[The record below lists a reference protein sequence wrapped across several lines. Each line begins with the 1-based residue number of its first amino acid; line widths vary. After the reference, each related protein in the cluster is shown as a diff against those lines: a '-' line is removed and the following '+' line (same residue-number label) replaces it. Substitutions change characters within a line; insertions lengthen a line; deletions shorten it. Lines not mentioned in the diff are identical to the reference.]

1 MAVVSTGCAP
11 TLWLARMAR
20 AAQKTRQARSVLP
33 RMMLARIASS
43 IVLALVAVDAAAQGS
58 YPNRPIT
65 VVVGFTAGG
74 STDIVT
80 RLIAEEMRKTWGQPV
95 VVDNRPGAGG
105 NIGTAMV
112 AKAKPDG
119 YTLLVGSV
127 GPLAINASLYANMP
141 YDSLKDFTPV
151 TLIVHVP
158 NMLVVNPA
166 AMPVNSFAEFVALLK
181 ANPGKY
187 FFASTGTGTSSHLS
201 GELLKTMAGVQA
213 THVPYKGAVALNDL
227 LAGEQIHFMFATI
240 PSVIEFV
247 RAGRLRALAVT
258 SKTRSAAVP
267 QIPTVAES
275 GFPEFEASSWF
286 GLLGPAELPRDI
298 VVALQ
303 AEVVRA
309 LKVPE
314 LRAKL
319 VQQGADP
326 VGSTPEEFAAYMG
339 TETAKWAKV
348 VKASRPKGH

>member
-1 MAVVSTGCAP
+1 MTFVRSFVS
-11 TLWLARMAR
+11 L
-20 AAQKTRQARSVLP
+20 
-33 RMMLARIASS
+33 
-43 IVLALVAVDAAAQGS
+43 VLALGVAGASAQGG
-58 YPNRPIT
+58 YPNRQIT
-65 VVVGFTAGG
+65 LVVGFTAGG

-80 RLIAEEMRKTWGQPV
+80 RLLAEEMRKSWGEPV

-105 NIGTAMV
+105 NIGAALV
-112 AKAKPDG
+112 AKARADG

-141 YDSLKDFTPV
+141 YDNLKDFTPV
-151 TLIVHVP
+151 SLIVHVP

-166 AMPVNSFAEFVALLK
+166 AMPVHSFAEFVALVK

-201 GELLKTMAGVQA
+201 GELLKSMAGLDA

-227 LAGEQIHFMFATI
+227 LSGEQVHFMFATI

-267 QIPTVAES
+267 EIPTVAEL
-275 GFPEFEASSWF
+275 GYPEFEASSWF
-286 GLLGPAELPRDI
+286 GLLGPAELPREI
-298 VVALQ
+298 VLKLQ
-303 AEVVRA
+303 SEVVRA

-326 VGSTPEEFAAYMG
+326 VGSTPEEFAAYMRA
-339 TETAKWAKV
+339 ETAKWAKV
-348 VKASRPKGH
+348 VKASGATAQ

>member
-1 MAVVSTGCAP
+1 
-11 TLWLARMAR
+11 
-20 AAQKTRQARSVLP
+20 
-33 RMMLARIASS
+33 MMLARLAALL
-43 IVLALVAVDAAAQGS
+43 VLALAVAGASAQGS
-58 YPNRPIT
+58 YPSRPIT
-65 VVVGFTAGG
+65 LVVGFTAGG

-80 RLIAEEMRKTWGQPV
+80 RLLAEEMRKTWGQPV

-105 NIGTAMV
+105 NIGAALV

-127 GPLAINASLYANMP
+127 GPLAINASLYSNMP
-141 YDSLKDFTPV
+141 YDNLKDFTPI

-166 AMPVNSFAEFVALLK
+166 AMPVHSFAEFVALVK

-201 GELLKTMAGVQA
+201 GELLKTMAGLDA
-213 THVPYKGAVALNDL
+213 THVPYKGSVALNDL
-227 LAGEQIHFMFATI
+227 LSGEQVHFMFATI
-240 PSVIEFV
+240 PSVIELV
-247 RAGRLRALAVT
+247 RTGRLRALAVT

-267 QIPTVAES
+267 DIPTIAES
-275 GFPEFEASSWF
+275 GYADFEASSWF
-286 GLLGPAELPRDI
+286 GLLGPAELPHDI
-298 VVALQ
+298 ALALQ

-309 LKVPE
+309 LKGPE

-326 VGSTPEEFAAYMG
+326 VGSTPEEFAAYMRA
-339 TETAKWAKV
+339 ETTKWAKV
-348 VKASRPKGH
+348 VKASGAKAD

>member
-1 MAVVSTGCAP
+1 MTFVRAFVS
-11 TLWLARMAR
+11 L
-20 AAQKTRQARSVLP
+20 
-33 RMMLARIASS
+33 
-43 IVLALVAVDAAAQGS
+43 VLALGVAGASAQGG
-58 YPNRPIT
+58 YPNRQIT
-65 VVVGFTAGG
+65 LVVGFTAGG

-80 RLIAEEMRKTWGQPV
+80 RLLADEMRKSWGEPV

-105 NIGTAMV
+105 NIGAALV
-112 AKAKPDG
+112 AKARADG

-127 GPLAINASLYANMP
+127 GPLAINASLYKDMP
-141 YDSLKDFTPV
+141 YDNLKDFTPV
-151 TLIVHVP
+151 SLIVHVP

-166 AMPVNSFAEFVALLK
+166 AMPVHSFAEFVALVK

-201 GELLKTMAGVQA
+201 GELLKSMAGLDA

-227 LAGEQIHFMFATI
+227 LSGEQVHFMFATI

-267 QIPTVAES
+267 EIPTVAEL
-275 GFPEFEASSWF
+275 GYPEFEASSWF
-286 GLLGPAELPRDI
+286 GLLGPAELPREI
-298 VVALQ
+298 VLKLQ
-303 AEVVRA
+303 SEVVRA

-326 VGSTPEEFAAYMG
+326 VGSTPEEFAAYMRA
-339 TETAKWAKV
+339 ETAKWAKV
-348 VKASRPKGH
+348 VKASGATAQ